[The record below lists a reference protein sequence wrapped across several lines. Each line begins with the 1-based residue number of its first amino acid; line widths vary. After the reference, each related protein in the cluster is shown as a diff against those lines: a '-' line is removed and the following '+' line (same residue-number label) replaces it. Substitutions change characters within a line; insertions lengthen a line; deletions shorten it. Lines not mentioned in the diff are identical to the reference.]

1 MTKKTA
7 EEILTDLMYITYYA
21 CNAVLLLIEPNGT
34 TLCGMRE
41 RDLSKIDAERTGEE
55 MLPDERDIT
64 ILKGKIAEGY
74 IPVGV
79 TSVDI
84 SHPVREQRAP
94 SGYLSDEETNRIFN
108 AYGLGVYAQFVA
120 HQEWA
125 EKNPESNLFFAQ
137 AIARSKE
144 VKK

>member
-1 MTKKTA
+1 MTKKTV
-7 EEILTDLMYITYYA
+7 EEILTALMHITYNA

-79 TSVDI
+79 TSV
-84 SHPVREQRAP
+84 VRRAT

-137 AIARSKE
+137 AIARSK
-144 VKK
+144 VC

>member
-1 MTKKTA
+1 MIKKTA
-7 EEILTDLMYITYYA
+7 EEILTALMYITHNA

-34 TLCGMRE
+34 TLCGMRDE
-41 RDLSKIDAERTGEE
+41 RDLSKIFAGTGDDW
-55 MLPDERDIT
+55 LPDERDIT

-84 SHPVREQRAP
+84 SHPVREQRQT